1 MEGLFPTFRRGN
13 LVESFFRN
21 GAHVVGLVSMSYF
34 KVIGA
39 SEYHPSLL
47 HHYTNQPSIEPLF
60 RPFIELTRFSV
71 PTYFVMSK
79 LFISS
84 CQSYCPHELVIW
96 TQQVGIR
103 TLLCL

>member
-1 MEGLFPTFRRGN
+1 MEGLFPTFCRGN
-13 LVESFFRN
+13 LVESFFQEWGPRRWSSQ
-21 GAHVVGLVSMSYF
+21 HELL

-47 HHYTNQPSIEPLF
+47 LHYTNQPSIEPLF

-84 CQSYCPHELVIW
+84 RQSYLFRHVKVIAL
-96 TQQVGIR
+96 TS
-103 TLLCL
+103 